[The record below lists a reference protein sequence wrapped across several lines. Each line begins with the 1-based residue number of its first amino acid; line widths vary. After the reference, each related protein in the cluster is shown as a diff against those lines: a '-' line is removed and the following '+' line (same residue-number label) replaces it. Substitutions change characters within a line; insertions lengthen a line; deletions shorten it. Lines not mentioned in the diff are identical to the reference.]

1 MTNPFSRRIRSWFAS
16 PDGTASPSTTLW
28 DLSSSTT
35 SSGASPARSARRQ
48 PRRTARK
55 PPYRRPLYYR
65 PLFWLLLFLGA
76 TGAGGLSR
84 GYRIWRATEADLPPV
99 SGLLTYE
106 RGGTI
111 TIQADDGT
119 VLQKIGPAT
128 RQKVTSEDIPDFLI
142 DAFVAAEDQRFYEH
156 NGVDFQS
163 IARATLANV
172 RQRDVVEGASTITQ
186 QLARIAFLDQERS
199 FQRKAREALLA
210 MEISKTYDKSVVLER
225 YLNLVYLGAGAYGVA
240 DAAWIYFGKA
250 VEDLTLAESAL
261 IAGMAPAPSVYSPL
275 VDPEAARVQRNS
287 VIRRMLETG
296 DITQAEAR
304 SAIATEIAT
313 TPKQPKFLY
322 SEFPYFTIYVQKQ
335 MGELLPPEVI
345 EKGGLIVETTLDI
358 DWQRKA
364 QATITETV
372 ATTGQRQR
380 FSQASLV

>member
-199 FQRKAREALLA
+199 
-210 MEISKTYDKSVVLER
+210 
-225 YLNLVYLGAGAYGVA
+225 
-240 DAAWIYFGKA
+240 
-250 VEDLTLAESAL
+250 
-261 IAGMAPAPSVYSPL
+261 
-275 VDPEAARVQRNS
+275 
-287 VIRRMLETG
+287 
-296 DITQAEAR
+296 
-304 SAIATEIAT
+304 
-313 TPKQPKFLY
+313 
-322 SEFPYFTIYVQKQ
+322 
-335 MGELLPPEVI
+335 
-345 EKGGLIVETTLDI
+345 
-358 DWQRKA
+358 
-364 QATITETV
+364 
-372 ATTGQRQR
+372 
-380 FSQASLV
+380 